1 VEALV
6 SCVYEVYC
14 CPNLEQFKATAAV
27 CSRFFVGYAAFLL
40 SQKSAIYLA
49 SSNIAA
55 WIPGAPMQTGK
66 VAPSLA

>member
-1 VEALV
+1 LL
-6 SCVYEVYC
+6 S
-14 CPNLEQFKATAAV
+14 
-27 CSRFFVGYAAFLL
+27 FFVGFAAFLL

-55 WIPGAPMQTGK
+55 WIQVARLQTGK

>member
-1 VEALV
+1 LL
-6 SCVYEVYC
+6 S
-14 CPNLEQFKATAAV
+14 
-27 CSRFFVGYAAFLL
+27 FFVGFAAFLL

-55 WIPGAPMQTGK
+55 WIQGARLQTGK